1 MILVVDTGPL
11 VAAFN
16 KKDRAHEVC
25 TELLTTTSA
34 QLVVPAPV
42 LTEVCYLIET
52 RNGTRAE
59 AAFLTELAR
68 GTMTLE
74 PTTRSDLA
82 RMAELVTQYD
92 DLPRGG
98 VDASVI
104 AIAERLNAADIAT
117 LDRRHFFVVRP
128 RHMQAFTL
136 HPN

>member
-1 MILVVDTGPL
+1 MILIVDTGPL

-25 TELLTTTSA
+25 TELLATTSA
-34 QLVVPAPV
+34 QLIVPAPV
-42 LTEVCYLIET
+42 LTEVCYLIEA

-59 AAFLTELAR
+59 TAFLTELAR

-74 PTTRSDLA
+74 PTTTSDLV
-82 RMAELVTQYD
+82 RMAELVTRYD
-92 DLPRGG
+92 DLPLGA

-117 LDRRHFFVVRP
+117 LDRRHFYVVRP
-128 RHMQAFTL
+128 RHTRAFTL
-136 HPN
+136 YPS

>member
-11 VAAFN
+11 VATFN
-16 KKDRAHEVC
+16 NKDRAHKIC
-25 TELLTTTSA
+25 TDLLETTSA

-42 LTEVCYLIET
+42 LTEVCYLIEA

-59 AAFLTELAR
+59 AAFLNELAKD
-68 GTMTLE
+68 TMTLE
-74 PTTRSDLA
+74 PTTTSDLA

-92 DLPRGG
+92 DLPLGA

-104 AIAERLNAADIAT
+104 AIAERLNTADIAT

-128 RHMQAFTL
+128 RHLQAFKL
-136 HPN
+136 HPS

>member
-16 KKDRAHEVC
+16 KNDRAHEAC
-25 TELLTTTSA
+25 TELLATTPA

-42 LTEVCYLIET
+42 LTEVCYLIER

-59 AAFLTELAR
+59 AAFLTELAK

-74 PTTRSDLA
+74 PTTTSDLA

-92 DLPRGG
+92 DLPLGG

-104 AIAERLNAADIAT
+104 AIAERLNTADIAT
-117 LDRRHFFVVRP
+117 LDRRHFYVIRP
-128 RHMQAFTL
+128 RHTRAFTL
-136 HPN
+136 HPH